1 MILKSPSKCNSW
13 VGSVVPIPTNPSRVV
28 VITVP
33 PVPTVIL
40 SPAAS
45 NPLSKV
51 NLRSVAKS
59 VPPEPTNKTSLSF
72 PGGATVI
79 VTATPG
85 FGLLVPSPTAVIAL
99 PLKSSCVVLL
109 RPPTRVPSSNIVSDP
124 GIIPPWFGIQNLSPG
139 LSMKPT
145 RIYCC
150 PAGKFGEPWAPGVSP
165 RFGSASP
172 GDKYLYL
179 SAGNADWGVFL

>member
-1 MILKSPSKCNSW
+1 MILKSPSKCNFW
-13 VGSVVPIPTNPSRVV
+13 VGFVVPIPTNPPKVV

-40 SPAAS
+40 SPTAN
-45 NPLSKV
+45 NPLSNV
-51 NLRSVAKS
+51 NLVSVSKS
-59 VPPEPTNKTSLSF
+59 PLFLNNTELLS

-85 FGLLVPSPTAVIAL
+85 CGNSTPSAVIAL
-99 PLKSSCVVLL
+99 PSKFNCVVLL
-109 RPPTRVPSSNIVSDP
+109 RPPTSWFSSNTLREP

-139 LSMKPT
+139 LSIKLT
-145 RIYCC
+145 TIYCC
-150 PAGKFGEPWAPGVSP
+150 PAGKFGVPWAVGVSP

-172 GDKYLYL
+172 GNKYLYL
-179 SAGNADWGVFL
+179 SAVNADWGVFL